1 MAGHLFKKRFSF
13 EISVRAVEEGESEP
27 RVQLGGGEREV
38 VVGRSA
44 SGDYC
49 LQPIGRSHVRSDQG
63 LVLHVVVK
71 TSRLRHSLVI
81 PLHVVIVRH
90 RRHLP
95 QHAFGIHQYLLH
107 HRLQAL

>member
-27 RVQLGGGEREV
+27 RAQL
-38 VVGRSA
+38 VGS
-44 SGDYC
+44 SLQVEDYC

-81 PLHVVIVRH
+81 PLHVIIVRH

-95 QHAFGIHQYLLH
+95 QHAFGIHQ
-107 HRLQAL
+107 

>member
-1 MAGHLFKKRFSF
+1 VNHVFSLVEVKERWWLAGLQ
-13 EISVRAVEEGESEP
+13 V
-27 RVQLGGGEREV
+27 
-38 VVGRSA
+38 
-44 SGDYC
+44 GDYC

-71 TSRLRHSLVI
+71 TSRLGHSLVI